1 MDEKKAKA
9 PSAPQPAKSAKT
21 KKEVQPAEQEK
32 KGKQSKKLIIGI
44 IAAIILI
51 IGGVVWAVVALAA
64 QSTPESAV
72 LEAVTKTIKEKGHR
86 VDGTIVVSTPNVSTA
101 VNSNN
106 TGRVIIDLDSSNN
119 GMNNTGSLTIT
130 IEGAGTG
137 NYVLTLDEVFQ
148 EDGTLYIKATK
159 LEDFIKSFTS
169 NFGPYLNVTAFSNLA
184 SNLRA
189 LSAKIDSDWW
199 RISIPEIVNAIGVR
213 DNNFLGKY
221 YCAVEAAKH
230 LFEQKGLDTLAD
242 AYKNNQFLI
251 AAKSTYRPDSFTS
264 NSYEATISA
273 DKMTKF
279 WNSYV
284 TSDVVSD
291 IQLCNSGD
299 GQKNAFSTAASNTF
313 DFLANKK
320 VYLDI
325 NGAHELSGIYINDVT
340 ENLSLVADLRIGN
353 QPAEITA
360 PANSR
365 PATELTGDIMI
376 IAQQVAELFS
386 GFQSSD

>member
-1 MDEKKAKA
+1 MDENNAKEPA
-9 PSAPQPAKSAKT
+9 TPQSTNPAVEN
-21 KKEVQPAEQEK
+21 EVQPVEQGKSGK
-32 KGKQSKKLIIGI
+32 KSKKLIVGI
-44 IAAIILI
+44 IAAAILI
-51 IGGVVWAVVALAA
+51 MGGIVWAVIAIAT
-64 QSTPESAV
+64 QNTPESAV

-86 VDGTIVVSTPNVSTA
+86 VNGTIVASTSNVSTA
-101 VNSNN
+101 ANSNN
-106 TGRVIIDLDSSNN
+106 AGRVIIDLDSSNN

-130 IEGAGTG
+130 VEGAGTG

-159 LEDFIKSFTS
+159 LEDFVKSLTS

-184 SNLRA
+184 SNLKA
-189 LSAKIDSDWW
+189 LSAKIDSGWW
-199 RISIPEIVNAIGVR
+199 RISIPEIVDAIGVR

-221 YCAVEAAKH
+221 YCAVEATKH

-242 AYKNNQFLI
+242 TYKNNQFLT
-251 AAKSTYRPDSFTS
+251 AAKSTYRPDSFANT
-264 NSYEATISA
+264 SYEATINA
-273 DKMTKF
+273 DKMTAF
-279 WNSYV
+279 WSSYAN
-284 TSDVVSD
+284 SDVVSD
-291 IQLCNSGD
+291 IRLCNLGD
-299 GQKNAFSTAASNTF
+299 GQKNTFSTAASNAF

-325 NGAHELSGIYINDVT
+325 NGTHELSGIYINDVT
-340 ENLSLVADLRIGN
+340 ENLSFVADLRISN

-386 GFQSSD
+386 GFQSND